1 MIKNLFDCVYC
12 INLDKRSD
20 RWLRCL
26 QQFERYDFTAKRF
39 SGVEYKNKNLNKII
53 CGRIGCWLS
62 FYGVLV
68 ESYLKNHK
76 SVLILEDDFKIID
89 PPNQFNEKIKNC
101 YDELP
106 ENWDLFYLSAYYV
119 KGYDFEPVEKFSNNL
134 IKAKTAFCCHC
145 IAISEKGIKNLL
157 ALMPEISCEK
167 NAIDLIKEYDGLDWF
182 LVREAQQILN
192 CYGAK
197 RLLISQY
204 PSFSD
209 IENTHVD
216 GSYHYNKSYSSIDL
230 LESNENFK

>member
-1 MIKNLFDCVYC
+1 MITNLFDYVYC

-26 QQFERYDFTAKRF
+26 QQFGQYNFTAKRF

-62 FYGVLV
+62 FYGVLI

-76 SVLILEDDFKIID
+76 SVLILEDDFKILD
-89 PPNQFNEKIKNC
+89 PPNKFNEKIKIC
-101 YDELP
+101 HDELP
-106 ENWDLFYLSAYYV
+106 EDWDLFYLSAYYV
-119 KGYDFEPVEKFSNNL
+119 KGYDFEPVENFSNNL
-134 IKAKTAFCCHC
+134 IKAKTALSSHC
-145 IAISEKGIKNLL
+145 IAISEKGIKKLL

-167 NAIDLIKEYDGLDWF
+167 NIVDLIEKYDGLDWF

-197 RLLISQY
+197 RLLITQY
-204 PSFSD
+204 TNFSD
-209 IENTHVD
+209 IENTQVD
-216 GSYHYNKSYSSIDL
+216 CSDYFAKSYRSIDL
-230 LESNENFK
+230 LEMNENFT